1 MDPVVLRRL
10 RDVPSLLERLPFD
23 LEFSF
28 SDVYLH
34 RGHTSSLQYDM
45 VTRQG
50 ISNMIEKVV
59 KLGAETV
66 MRKAESYMA
75 DVQLWFR

>member
-50 ISNMIEKVV
+50 I
-59 KLGAETV
+59 AT
-66 MRKAESYMA
+66 
-75 DVQLWFR
+75 

>member
-1 MDPVVLRRL
+1 
-10 RDVPSLLERLPFD
+10 
-23 LEFSF
+23 
-28 SDVYLH
+28 
-34 RGHTSSLQYDM
+34 
-45 VTRQG
+45 
-50 ISNMIEKVV
+50 MIEKVV

>member
-1 MDPVVLRRL
+1 MPSRQALAPAPSRRAFLRRSTAACP
-10 RDVPSLLERLPFD
+10 RKGTATIWR
-23 LEFSF
+23 
-28 SDVYLH
+28 
-34 RGHTSSLQYDM
+34 LQYDM